1 MVRPSSLE
9 CHVNLLGHRIF
20 LGARP
25 HLDLQ
30 DPLCSGALAFFTPFF
45 FPQLEVL
52 SYGGVCAPSVCARLT
67 SERKW

>member
-30 DPLCSGALAFFTPFF
+30 DPPDSGALDFFTALIFSKLEI
-45 FPQLEVL
+45 FPCSGLCA
-52 SYGGVCAPSVCARLT
+52 SPVCASCPSQQ
-67 SERKW
+67 